1 MRVGVLTISDRGAK
15 GGREDES
22 GRLIKDMVSQIHGHV
37 ERYEI
42 VPDDEERIAA
52 RLKTWSDEDDL
63 DLILTTGGTGFS
75 PRDTTPEATLSVI
88 ERLAPGI
95 AEAMRAEGLRK
106 TPRAMLSRAVAGIR
120 GRTLIINLPGS
131 TKAVRESLSAILP
144 ALPHGIEIIRGQTG
158 ECGADS

>member
-1 MRVGVLTISDRGAK
+1 MRVGILTISDRGAK
-15 GGREDES
+15 GDREDES
-22 GRLIKDMVSQIHGHV
+22 GKLIKDMVSQIRGKV

-42 VPDDEERIAA
+42 VPDDEEQIAA

-75 PRDTTPEATLSVI
+75 PRDTTPEATLTVI

-95 AEAMRAEGLRK
+95 PEAMRAEGMKK

-120 GRTLIINLPGS
+120 RKTLIINLPGS
-131 TKAVRESLSAILP
+131 VKGVKESLSAILP

-158 ECGADS
+158 ECGSET